1 MAKEKI
7 LIVEDNNI
15 VMLELKER
23 LIEMDYNVVDTAS
36 SALEAIEKAN
46 FHLPNLTLMDIRLKG
61 DMDGIDAAARIKKD
75 LNIPVIYLT
84 AHTDDSTLE
93 RAKITEP
100 YGYIIKPFEERELH
114 TTIEMALYKYS
125 MEIKLKESE
134 HWLSSTLKSIGDAL
148 IATNPNGII
157 KLINPVAEKITGW
170 KYEAAF
176 GKSISEVFIVKNSN
190 GHQSEENPVLNSL
203 KNNSIVGGSNKILL
217 SRYAEEIQIDF
228 SSAPINHNSSKPVGA
243 VLVFRDVSEKIKA
256 KKTIEKQRVFLRNII
271 DTDPNFISVKN
282 SNGRF
287 ELTNKAIAEALGVT
301 TELLQGK
308 FDSDYFN
315 EKEVSRQ
322 REFDLEVINS
332 LEEKFIPEEELIDS
346 NGKVHLLQTF
356 KRAIDSQEGDEK
368 LVLSVASD
376 ITILK
381 QTEKALRESE
391 QRIKTLLKAIPD
403 IVIRYQSNGII
414 LDFHLQKSDS
424 LISSN
429 LNGKNIYNIFSKEF
443 SNNVRD
449 FSQSAAATNHVQIFE
464 YQFLINSKISHKEIR
479 IVNLPM
485 DLTESSENEFIIIM
499 RDITNRKIAQ
509 SEMIKYLKEI
519 DKSHKSLEHK
529 TVELSELNKKLS
541 ISELELKE
549 LNASKDK
556 FFSIIA
562 HDLRGPFNT
571 LLGFSEYL
579 ASEIGKISED
589 ELKLISVNLLKTS
602 KSTYNLLENL
612 LQWSKIKTGR
622 FHFNPENFQVKNIIH
637 KLVDL
642 YSANA
647 ANKNIT
653 LTSHISDDSTV
664 LADINMVETILR
676 NLISN
681 AIKFTRT
688 GGFINLI
695 SSKEDK
701 FIKISV
707 EDNGVGISEFMQ
719 EHIFQIDQNIST
731 KGTQN
736 EDGSGLGLILCKEFV
751 EINKGKL
758 TVKSELGKGST
769 FSFYLPAKN

>member
-1 MAKEKI
+1 
-7 LIVEDNNI
+7 
-15 VMLELKER
+15 
-23 LIEMDYNVVDTAS
+23 
-36 SALEAIEKAN
+36 
-46 FHLPNLTLMDIRLKG
+46 
-61 DMDGIDAAARIKKD
+61 
-75 LNIPVIYLT
+75 
-84 AHTDDSTLE
+84 
-93 RAKITEP
+93 
-100 YGYIIKPFEERELH
+100 
-114 TTIEMALYKYS
+114 
-125 MEIKLKESE
+125 
-134 HWLSSTLKSIGDAL
+134 
-148 IATNPNGII
+148 
-157 KLINPVAEKITGW
+157 
-170 KYEAAF
+170 
-176 GKSISEVFIVKNSN
+176 
-190 GHQSEENPVLNSL
+190 
-203 KNNSIVGGSNKILL
+203 
-217 SRYAEEIQIDF
+217 
-228 SSAPINHNSSKPVGA
+228 
-243 VLVFRDVSEKIKA
+243 
-256 KKTIEKQRVFLRNII
+256 
-271 DTDPNFISVKN
+271 
-282 SNGRF
+282 
-287 ELTNKAIAEALGVT
+287 
-301 TELLQGK
+301 
-308 FDSDYFN
+308 
-315 EKEVSRQ
+315 
-322 REFDLEVINS
+322 
-332 LEEKFIPEEELIDS
+332 
-346 NGKVHLLQTF
+346 
-356 KRAIDSQEGDEK
+356 
-368 LVLSVASD
+368 
-376 ITILK
+376 
-381 QTEKALRESE
+381 
-391 QRIKTLLKAIPD
+391 
-403 IVIRYQSNGII
+403 
-414 LDFHLQKSDS
+414 
-424 LISSN
+424 
-429 LNGKNIYNIFSKEF
+429 
-443 SNNVRD
+443 
-449 FSQSAAATNHVQIFE
+449 
-464 YQFLINSKISHKEIR
+464 
-479 IVNLPM
+479 M

-499 RDITNRKIAQ
+499 RDITDRKIAQ

-529 TVELSELNKKLS
+529 AVELSELNKKLS

-758 TVKSELGKGST
+758 IVKSELGKGST